1 MDNFLTEQE
10 FTLFK
15 NLIYDQS
22 GIHFSN
28 SNRSILES
36 RLRERLR
43 KINLTTI
50 QAYHALIVRNQE
62 EMKVLLDA
70 VTTNLTR
77 FFRNA
82 AHFSGLEHYVIPEMV
97 RHKQENNQ
105 RQIRLW
111 SAGCSTGEEPYS
123 LAMMLKEKLP
133 AGVSFEVIGSDISL
147 KSLMTAQEGF
157 YQESRMGGI
166 PENYLNKYFDRKHDG
181 YQVKEEIRRLVKFD
195 YHNLINDSGL
205 RNIDLLFC
213 RNVLIYFDEEAQKS
227 AVNRFFQ
234 VMTDYSFLFI
244 GHSESLFGLET
255 EFQFVKTEWATFYGK
270 FSATGRT

>member
-1 MDNFLTEQE
+1 MTDQE

-36 RLRERLR
+36 RLKERLR
-43 KINLTTI
+43 KVDLTTA
-50 QAYHALIVRNQE
+50 QAYHTLIVRNQE

-82 AHFSGLEHYVIPEMV
+82 AHFSALEHYVIREMA

-133 AGVSFEVIGSDISL
+133 AGVSFEVVGSDISL

-157 YQESRMGGI
+157 YPESRMSGI
-166 PENYLNKYFDRKHDG
+166 PENYLNKYFDQKHDG
-181 YQVKEEIRRLVKFD
+181 YQVKEEIKSLVKFD

-205 RNIDLLFC
+205 KNIDLLFC

-244 GHSESLFGLET
+244 GHSESLFGLQT

-270 FSATGRT
+270 FSAAGGA